1 MYISI
6 YPPQTPT
13 RSLTGPCARASN
25 RMYDDVTY
33 VYDDVT
39 YVYDDV
45 TYDMVAYLLQ
55 QGGARLAA
63 LTTTCVCVCV
73 CVCVSY
79 ILYVCVYVYICV
91 YTHTYSMF

>member
-45 TYDMVAYLLQ
+45 TYVYDDVTYVYDDV
-55 QGGARLAA
+55 
-63 LTTTCVCVCV
+63 TCVYDDVT
-73 CVCVSY
+73 Y
-79 ILYVCVYVYICV
+79 MYVCMLKTEICTYICSHK
-91 YTHTYSMF
+91 YKKRISQ

>member
-45 TYDMVAYLLQ
+45 TY
-55 QGGARLAA
+55 
-63 LTTTCVCVCV
+63 
-73 CVCVSY
+73 
-79 ILYVCVYVYICV
+79 VYGPMRKGVKPHV
-91 YTHTYSMF
+91 